1 MYITYKFHVNGRVG
15 GFFYFLYYTMFL
27 LTKKSKIDMLKRA
40 ESKGFPLNNKLRAQ
54 IRDKTVKVSEWKD
67 EISDAKRWL
76 SFKITT
82 KDDKLRKKLTTLKR
96 GAVLF
101 GFPIDTKTFLSMQTR
116 PSEVDYFLG
125 AWRDYKKEGRRG
137 RRSRSVVVVPLDLS
151 NIYVVDIAGKPFIL
165 IFSIH
170 RF

>member
-1 MYITYKFHVNGRVG
+1 
-15 GFFYFLYYTMFL
+15 MFL

-125 AWRDYKKEGRRG
+125 AWRDYKKEGLPKVKKHCDNNPTCVRRWLWIDNSSPLMY
-137 RRSRSVVVVPLDLS
+137 RRF
-151 NIYVVDIAGKPFIL
+151 K
-165 IFSIH
+165 
-170 RF
+170 